1 MAKITYI
8 THDNQNHTIEVQ
20 KGLTVMEGA
29 VQNDIPGIFESIIN
43 NSSDWNIAMWLAGF
57 YSSSD
62 GFTAITLL
70 ETVKFIEFI
79 REAVG
84 VCESAW
90 WVLASI
96 AMVGSYHTDPTS
108 SHKKVTDFEAVASLC
123 S

>member
-1 MAKITYI
+1 
-8 THDNQNHTIEVQ
+8 
-20 KGLTVMEGA
+20 
-29 VQNDIPGIFESIIN
+29 
-43 NSSDWNIAMWLAGF
+43 MWLAGF

-96 AMVGSYHTDPTS
+96 AMVEAYHADSTTS
-108 SHKKVTDFEAVASLC
+108 HLKVTDSKAVAC
-123 S
+123 ACP